1 MASQRPAGAIP
12 LPARHWH
19 FSPSFRI
26 LPLSLPPF
34 SLSFILSPCMS
45 HPCEPSCAPSL
56 ELSPELT
63 LSRLSPDF
71 HWAVPSWV
79 QPGSVAENCRFLQGR
94 VPEVA
99 LCFFETA
106 ACLRYTA
113 DDLPEAGLPLGYHVH
128 LPLDLPWHREDP
140 LPQAHS
146 LLDEA
151 ELCAGICLELV
162 RKIRSLAPR
171 CAVIH
176 PPARPADQAW
186 LQMRHFRHV
195 LAEALLRDGWS
206 LPLCWENTRHNS
218 LQEVLGHA
226 PLLPEGSGLCLDFG
240 HLLRYHHAALLEE
253 AILAQA
259 SMIHWNLVDERGRH
273 LPVSTLAD
281 RERKLAEHIMARVP
295 ATCVHVLEV
304 FSWQGVCASLPC
316 VHELWCAA
324 RG

>member
-1 MASQRPAGAIP
+1 
-12 LPARHWH
+12 
-19 FSPSFRI
+19 
-26 LPLSLPPF
+26 
-34 SLSFILSPCMS
+34 MS
-45 HPCEPSCAPSL
+45 HPCDPSPEP
-56 ELSPELT
+56 SPELS
-63 LSRLSPDF
+63 LSRLHPDF

-79 QPGSVAENCRFLQGR
+79 QPGSVASNCRFLQGR

-113 DDLPEAGLPLGYHVH
+113 DDLPEAGLPLSYHVH
-128 LPLDLPWHREDP
+128 LPLDLPWHREDA
-140 LPQAHS
+140 LPDTQS

-151 ELCAGICLELV
+151 ELCAGICLALV
-162 RKIRSLAPR
+162 RKIRSLAPH
-171 CAVIH
+171 CAVLH

-186 LQMRHFRHV
+186 LQMQHFLRCFDNGS
-195 LAEALLRDGWS
+195 LLDGS
-206 LPLCWENTRHNS
+206 TLPLCWENTRHNS